1 MSFTSLLST
10 VVLVSFLVT
19 IIMAIGSYAAYK
31 LRENRRPELGPAT
44 LDSES
49 LYFERITSDELASS
63 SGLVGDLSS
72 NSVQVADD

>member
-31 LRENRRPELGPAT
+31 LRENRRPQVLPVA
-44 LDSES
+44 SETES
-49 LYFERITSDELASS
+49 PYFERVTVAELSAT
-63 SGLVGDLSS
+63 GTE
-72 NSVQVADD
+72 

>member
-31 LRENRRPELGPAT
+31 LRENRRPVLEPPAGDT
-44 LDSES
+44 ES
-49 LYFERITSDELASS
+49 PYFERITVEELAAS
-63 SGLVGDLSS
+63 
-72 NSVQVADD
+72 ATE

>member
-31 LRENRRPELGPAT
+31 LRENRRPSVLPIT
-44 LDSES
+44 TDTES
-49 LYFERITSDELASS
+49 PYFERITVEEFSASE
-63 SGLVGDLSS
+63 S
-72 NSVQVADD
+72 N

>member
-31 LRENRRPELGPAT
+31 LRENRQPQVPPDTAGT
-44 LDSES
+44 ES
-49 LYFERITSDELASS
+49 AYFERVTVDELSAT
-63 SGLVGDLSS
+63 GTE
-72 NSVQVADD
+72 

>member
-31 LRENRRPELGPAT
+31 LRENRQPQILPVPADT
-44 LDSES
+44 ES
-49 LYFERITSDELASS
+49 AYFERITAEELSASES
-63 SGLVGDLSS
+63 T
-72 NSVQVADD
+72 

>member
-31 LRENRRPELGPAT
+31 LRENRGPVMEPIAG
-44 LDSES
+44 DGES
-49 LYFERITSDELASS
+49 LFFERITADQLVSS
-63 SGLVGDLSS
+63 ED
-72 NSVQVADD
+72 A

>member
-31 LRENRRPELGPAT
+31 LRENRRPELETTTA
-44 LDSES
+44 DSES
-49 LYFERITSDELASS
+49 LYFERITPEELN
-63 SGLVGDLSS
+63 S
-72 NSVQVADD
+72 NAAQAADD

>member
-31 LRENRRPELGPAT
+31 LRENRRPVIEPVDADG
-44 LDSES
+44 ES
-49 LYFERITSDELASS
+49 IFFERVTADDL
-63 SGLVGDLSS
+63 LSS
-72 NSVQVADD
+72 AGRADD